1 MMDMKSRSDRQPG
14 AVTTLDL
21 IMLIAGFACGLVL
34 QQNSAFGHG
43 EVYILPS
50 GTAAFRSSLGR
61 LEVAWFWAFVVGLT
75 FLVVA
80 RRFRHGG
87 AIRSAEWLAVSLTIV
102 LLDSAFPAFRPD
114 RVTSTDGEIV
124 WVDWFGNSPPVAFN
138 LWTPHTAD
146 SREYLTGVS
155 LRLTAAAALIATAA
169 WVLRPKISRGWVAVL
184 VIAIAIL
191 FTLGPIRLAEAMSSE
206 FTSSA
211 RFPGFRPAPGEAAWT
226 RTGLSLYLDARAWV
240 GYSLRAL
247 WLSAVAI
254 ATAAS
259 LVNRGRRWLWTE
271 WAALT
276 LATVLACCWAYDEFV
291 ARPAFDRPVRVI
303 ALGTWLLAMALLGWL
318 LIVAWAVFR
327 HRVPGLEAAP
337 DQPRPMATAGAHDA

>member
-1 MMDMKSRSDRQPG
+1 MDMQMRSGREPG
-14 AVTTLDL
+14 TVTTLDL
-21 IMLIAGFACGLVL
+21 LLVIAGFACGLVL
-34 QQNSAFGHG
+34 HQNSAFGHG
-43 EVYILPS
+43 VVYILPS

-61 LEVAWFWAFVVGLT
+61 LETAWLWAFVVGLA

-80 RRFRHGG
+80 RRFRYRG

-102 LLDSAFPAFRPD
+102 LVDSAFPAFRPD
-114 RVTSTDGEIV
+114 RATSTDGEIV
-124 WVDWFGNSPPVAFN
+124 WVDWFGNGTPVAFN

-155 LRLTAAAALIATAA
+155 VRLTAAAWLIGTAA
-169 WVLRPKISRGWVAVL
+169 WVLRSKLSHGWVAAL
-184 VIAIAIL
+184 VIAIAML

-206 FTSSA
+206 VASSA
-211 RFPGFRPAPGEAAWT
+211 RFPGFRPPPGEAAWT
-226 RTGLSLYLDARAWV
+226 RTGLSLYLDARAWA

-254 ATAAS
+254 ATAVS

-271 WAALT
+271 WAAVA
-276 LATVLACCWAYDEFV
+276 LATVLAFCWAYDEFV
-291 ARPAFDRPVRVI
+291 ARPAFDRPARVI
-303 ALGTWLLAMALLGWL
+303 ALGTWLLVLALLGWL

-327 HRVPGLEAAP
+327 HRVPGLEPAP
-337 DQPRPMATAGAHDA
+337 NQPRPMATAGAHDA